1 MQPVL
6 FFKVGMQVHVHAEH
20 TLFVCDLRAHTC
32 SGVQ

>member
-6 FFKVGMQVHVHAEH
+6 LGMQVHVHAEH